1 MSRRMLAIC
10 AAVVVT
16 SGCYHIT
23 VVTGARESSTRP
35 ITKPF
40 QLSFVSGLVPP
51 PEIQA
56 DEEGCTDGVAK
67 VETWHSFVNILVASL
82 SSSIVTPISLTVT
95 CAASMPVP
103 DAATSSEN
111 GQPWSPAEAERGA
124 AEGQKARGA
133 ATGG

>member
-1 MSRRMLAIC
+1 MRRRMLAIC

-16 SGCYHIT
+16 SGCFHIT
-23 VVTGARESSTRP
+23 VVTGVPESSTR

-40 QLSFVSGLVPP
+40 QMSFVAGLIPP

-56 DEEGCTDGVAK
+56 NQEGCTDGVAK
-67 VETWHSFVNILVASL
+67 VHTWHSFVNYLVAGISGSL
-82 SSSIVTPISLTVT
+82 VTPISVTVT

-103 DAATSSEN
+103 DAATPSEN
-111 GQPWSPAEAERGA
+111 GQPSSPAEPERGA

-133 ATGG
+133 ATGR

>member
-1 MSRRMLAIC
+1 MRRRMLAIC

-23 VVTGARESSTRP
+23 VVTGARESSTR

-40 QLSFVSGLVPP
+40 QMSFVSGLVPP

-56 DEEGCTDGVAK
+56 DQEGCTDGVAK
-67 VETWHSFVNILVASL
+67 VETWRSFVNVLVGAL
-82 SSSIVTPISLTVT
+82 SSSLVTPISVTVT

-103 DAATSSEN
+103 DAATPSEN
-111 GQPWSPAEAERGA
+111 GEPSPPEPESGA
-124 AEGQKARGA
+124 AEGHEARGTG
-133 ATGG
+133 TGG

>member
-1 MSRRMLAIC
+1 MRRRMLAIC

-23 VVTGARESSTRP
+23 VVTGVPESSTR
-35 ITKPF
+35 IDEPF
-40 QLSFVSGLVPP
+40 QMSFVFGLVPP

-56 DEEGCTDGVAK
+56 DREGCTSGVAK
-67 VETWHSFVNILVASL
+67 VHVWHSFVNLLIGGISGN
-82 SSSIVTPISLTVT
+82 IVTPISLTVT

-103 DAATSSEN
+103 DAATPSEN
-111 GQPWSPAEAERGA
+111 GQPSSPAELERGA

>member
-1 MSRRMLAIC
+1 MRRRMLAIC

-23 VVTGARESSTRP
+23 VVTGVPESSTR
-35 ITKPF
+35 ITEPF
-40 QLSFVSGLVPP
+40 QMSFVAGLVPP

-56 DEEGCTDGVAK
+56 DQEGCTDGVAK
-67 VETWHSFVNILVASL
+67 VHVWHSFVNLLVGGISGSL
-82 SSSIVTPISLTVT
+82 VTPISVTVT

-103 DAATSSEN
+103 DAATPSEN
-111 GQPWSPAEAERGA
+111 GQPSSPAEPERGT
-124 AEGQKARGA
+124 AEGQKAKGA